1 MLSTISLLL
10 ILLFRK
16 GFGEIPGSPGPLTE
30 VFAIEGGRTQLPCN
44 VTSPTLGDSP
54 ILVLFYSGAT
64 GLPIYSIDARTG
76 PLGRSIHWS
85 ELGVRAHFDLVSTP
99 SGLVIDDVAA
109 SDHGHYRCRVD
120 FRSSPTRNLR
130 VKLLVVV
137 PPRRLSILSSAG
149 LEVSGVIGPY
159 PVGGS
164 LALTC
169 QVTGG
174 SPRPWVRWSHEGSL
188 LDDTAEEVTGQVTRN
203 VLTLPRLSR
212 QHLYRV
218 LTCRASNSNMTVPLA
233 ATVTL
238 EMSFPPL
245 EVAILGENSPLSEGL
260 RYSLV
265 CEAGGSRPPAV
276 ITWWMDGVLMTD
288 TKDQVL
294 SEGNV
299 SRSTLHLAPNRSNNG
314 AVIACRADNPLL
326 DGTALEDARKLVVY
340 YSPRL
345 RLRPGQNLNISSIKE
360 GDDVYFECDIE
371 ANPNVFKVQWFLNGA
386 ELQQNVTAGVIQSN
400 QSLVLQR
407 VGRHSSGLYTCRA
420 VNIHGTATS
429 NALQLNVK
437 FSPVC
442 SAGQKWVYGGGRHQP
457 VNVTCRVEAYPEATS
472 FRWAFNTSSE
482 FVELPHERVY
492 SGRSRSLVVYT
503 PQTHH
508 DFGSLLC
515 WGRNQIDLQHQP
527 CVFHVVPAGVPE
539 PVHNCSAWHNG
550 SAAGEVVVSCQ
561 AGWSGGLSQSFT
573 LEVRHAPQTTS
584 VSHGSPP
591 PGNLLASLKNQPEP
605 HFTVTGLAPGTEY
618 HLVVVASNAQG
629 PAVPVVLGYFTPID
643 VAEKQTSAAAA
654 ESPGPNSLVS
664 LATIVGVVV
673 GVVASLL
680 VCSAVLVVVVV
691 RARASHT
698 HSHSHTKIVYDKA
711 SAATVSRPCDEGGFV
726 QQQQQKQQG
735 PDIILVKSES
745 HADSEAQQELLIEYR
760 SGHEGSF
767 HINPGHLITTVS
779 TGIPRETDALL
790 EDTSSSV
797 ANQSVLPPEV
807 SSSFPCPSLTPS
819 CSASFLPSI
828 PLAQMNPHP
837 PPFTSFF
844 PEDCG
849 SPPSPCPRSSPG
861 EPLPRGQPD
870 LCPKDTPTCAPVRTM
885 VVTCSQGGN
894 HESSV

>member
-1 MLSTISLLL
+1 MNS
-10 ILLFRK
+10 
-16 GFGEIPGSPGPLTE
+16 
-30 VFAIEGGRTQLPCN
+30 
-44 VTSPTLGDSP
+44 
-54 ILVLFYSGAT
+54 
-64 GLPIYSIDARTG
+64 
-76 PLGRSIHWS
+76 LGRSIHWT
-85 ELGVRAHFDLVSTP
+85 ELGDRAHFDLVSSP
-99 SGLVIDDVAA
+99 SGLVIDDVDA

-137 PPRRLSILSSAG
+137 PPRRLSILSETG
-149 LEVSGVIGPY
+149 LEVSGLIGPY

-164 LALTC
+164 LVLIC

-174 SPRPWVRWSHEGSL
+174 SPRPWVRWTHEGSL
-188 LDDTAEEVTGQVTRN
+188 LDGRAEEVTGQVTRN
-203 VLTLPRLSR
+203 ILTLPELNR

-218 LTCRASNSNMTVPLA
+218 LTCRANNSNMTNPLA

-245 EVAILGENSPLSEGL
+245 EVTILGENSPLSEGL

-276 ITWWMDGVLMTD
+276 ITWWIDGVLMTD

-294 SEGNV
+294 AEGNV
-299 SRSTLHLAPNRSNNG
+299 SRSTLHLAPARATNG

-326 DGTALEDARKLVVY
+326 DGTALEDARKLLVY

-371 ANPNVFKVQWFLNGA
+371 ANPNVFKVQWFLNGV
-386 ELQQNVTAGVIQSN
+386 ELQQNVTAGVIQIN
-400 QSLVLQR
+400 QSLVLQK
-407 VGRHSSGLYTCRA
+407 VGRHSTGLYTCRA
-420 VNIHGTATS
+420 VNVHGTATS

-442 SAGQKWVYGGGRHQP
+442 STGQKWVYGGGRHQP

-482 FVELPHERVY
+482 FVELPQDRVY
-492 SGRSRSLVVYT
+492 TGRSRSLVVYT

-515 WGRNQIDLQHQP
+515 WGRNQIDLQRQP

-561 AGWSGGLSQSFT
+561 AGWSGGLAQSFT
-573 LEVRHAPQTTS
+573 LEVRHAPQGSS
-584 VSHGSPP
+584 VAPP
-591 PGNLLASLKNQPEP
+591 GVPAAGNLLASLKDQPEP

-618 HLVVVASNAQG
+618 HLVVMASNAQG
-629 PAVPVVLGYFTPID
+629 PALPTVLVYFTPID

-654 ESPGPNSLVS
+654 ESNSIPLVS

-673 GVVASLL
+673 GVVTSLV

-691 RARASHT
+691 RARASHA
-698 HSHSHTKIVYDKA
+698 HSHTKIVYDKA
-711 SAATVSRPCDEGGFV
+711 SSATVPRPGDDGGFV
-726 QQQQQKQQG
+726 QQQVQQQAQQQQG
-735 PDIILVKSES
+735 PDIILIKSDSQSDS
-745 HADSEAQQELLIEYR
+745 HADSEVKVQLLTEYR
-760 SGHEGSF
+760 SSGHEGSF
-767 HINPGHLITTVS
+767 HINPGSLLP
-779 TGIPRETDALL
+779 TGTIASARETDALL
-790 EDTSSSV
+790 KDSITTTT
-797 ANQSVLPPEV
+797 QSALPPET
-807 SSSFPCPSLTPS
+807 ST
-819 CSASFLPSI
+819 SFLPSLTVGAADSSP
-828 PLAQMNPHP
+828 PLSYYP
-837 PPFTSFF
+837 
-844 PEDCG
+844 DGCG
-849 SPPSPCPRSSPG
+849 SPPSPCPRGPPG
-861 EPLPRGQPD
+861 EQYPREQPD
-870 LCPKDTPTCAPVRTM
+870 LCPKDTTSYVPVRTI
-885 VVTCSQGGN
+885 VTCSQGGN
-894 HESSV
+894 ESSV